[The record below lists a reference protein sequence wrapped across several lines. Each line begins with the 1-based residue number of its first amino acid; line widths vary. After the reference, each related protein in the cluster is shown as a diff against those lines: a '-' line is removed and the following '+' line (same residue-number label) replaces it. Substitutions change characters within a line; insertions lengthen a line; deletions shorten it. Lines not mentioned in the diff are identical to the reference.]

1 MCLNPLLESN
11 ALLFCCSLFFKEYCN
26 MQIRIN
32 KMVNEESV
40 DYHLSPL
47 RLISKIHLSG
57 FFCPLRALSFSEI
70 FFEFAL
76 KSVYPT
82 MVREHIQ
89 ICGVQINRKCICQNF
104 HQGSYHHPAVTKKL
118 RIPPRS
124 VFRKS
129 ILQTECGGLR
139 TPVK

>member
-118 RIPPRS
+118 CIPPRS

-129 ILQTECGGLR
+129 ILQTEYGGLR